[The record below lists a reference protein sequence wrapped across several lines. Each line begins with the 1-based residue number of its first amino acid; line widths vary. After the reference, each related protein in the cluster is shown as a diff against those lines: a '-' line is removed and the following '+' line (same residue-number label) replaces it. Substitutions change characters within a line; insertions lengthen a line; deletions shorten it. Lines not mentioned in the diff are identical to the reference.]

1 MKESIPRPANGLI
14 DHSSLRV
21 AVYCRTPLE
30 CREAHCVHYIE
41 KVAATPEW
49 TMAGFF
55 FDAKSSNG
63 KRPEF
68 DRMLQLCRKR
78 KIDLILTRSA
88 TMFARNTMD
97 CLTTIRALRD
107 LGVAV
112 AFEREGFDT
121 QDPNSDLVITLMAAF
136 SEMESANI
144 TRNSVHMRYMGFT
157 AKCQNKGR
165 RNPK

>member
-1 MKESIPRPANGLI
+1 MKEHIPKPADEQG
-14 DHSSLRV
+14 HPPLRV

-55 FDAKSSNG
+55 FDAKSSDG

-68 DRMLQLCRKR
+68 GRMIQLCRKR

-88 TMFARNTMD
+88 TMFARSTVD
-97 CLTTIRALRD
+97 CLTAVRTLRN
-107 LGVAV
+107 LGVSV
-112 AFEREGFDT
+112 VFEREGFDT
-121 QDPNSDLVITLMAAF
+121 RDPNSDLIITVM
-136 SEMESANI
+136 
-144 TRNSVHMRYMGFT
+144 
-157 AKCQNKGR
+157 
-165 RNPK
+165 